1 MKKMTVL
8 CLVLSLFV
16 FSCTET
22 FAASGSKKGFSAAEL
37 KRMSTFLSNFTEL
50 GFMDFDA
57 EVLTNEDDPADM
69 IRFGIWH
76 NYINNYKSRIAR
88 CKKKNCEWGSLC
100 I

>member
-50 GFMDFDA
+50 GFMDF
-57 EVLTNEDDPADM
+57 ERSPHKRRRPRRHDP
-69 IRFGIWH
+69 FGIGH
-76 NYINNYKSRIAR
+76 
-88 CKKKNCEWGSLC
+88 
-100 I
+100 